1 MGSAERRRIVAVA
14 RHSYTYSD
22 LADMP
27 DDGQR
32 YEILDGDLVVSPSPT
47 PRHQFIVVKLVQF
60 LSQAEFGGF
69 GRVAVA
75 PLDVVLDEHN
85 VAQPDVLF
93 ITTSR
98 LDIVTNRHVQG
109 APDLVVEVLSPTT
122 RSHDLGTKLGVY
134 ARYGVLWYWV
144 VDPLVKTV
152 HIYELREGTYRAAQL
167 LEGDQ
172 MLSSPLFPGIMT
184 EASTLFD

>member
-1 MGSAERRRIVAVA
+1 MAVA

-22 LADMP
+22 LVDMP

-32 YEILDGDLVVSPSPT
+32 YEILDGELVVSPSPSV
-47 PRHQFIVVKLVQF
+47 RHQRTVGNIF
-60 LSQAEFGGF
+60 LLLSRAEAANY
-69 GRVAVA
+69 GRVYLA
-75 PLDVVLDEHN
+75 PLDVVLDDHN
-85 VAQPDVLF
+85 VAQPDLFF
-93 ITTSR
+93 ITTAR
-98 LDIVTNRHVQG
+98 LSIVSEQHVPG

-152 HIYELREGTYRAAQL
+152 QTYELREGTYRAAQL